1 MQTTSATGE
10 TAGIPGLPVPQFFVD
25 HKKGEVN
32 ELRMLLRAVSLE
44 KDQTK
49 KRDVIKKVIA
59 YMTLGID
66 VSRLYPEMVKASRTD
81 DLVMKKMIYLY
92 LTNYA
97 EQNQELAI
105 LAINTFL
112 MDLNGVNSKI
122 RGLALRSLCSLKF
135 DGVVE
140 YMQQAIDIGIQ
151 DPDPYVKKT
160 AIIGCIKLFHM
171 NKSMF
176 KKQTG
181 YLEKLYDLTADVD
194 SLVVINA
201 IEAINEIQA
210 DKGGIDIT
218 RSLVI
223 NLLNRIKDFNEWG
236 QSVILDMCAK
246 YKPETK
252 DEMFDIMNLLE
263 DRFKHASSSVVLGAI
278 KVFLHLTDGEAEL
291 SKQVYLRMQAPL
303 ITLMTSSET
312 TESYEVSYNVLS
324 HIHLLVLR
332 GANFVFESEYKQFF
346 VKYDEPSYIKNL
358 KLEILAQVASTG
370 NIQEIVNELSEYVTD
385 VNAEIAKRSIKC
397 FGTIIIRLPAMSKT
411 VTAQLRNFLSLQI
424 NYVTTETIKVLKDIL
439 RKYPTFVDEFVPLIA
454 KIQMESIAE
463 AEGKIAFV
471 WILGEFGD
479 KIEEAPYILES
490 LTKNEMKDL
499 NSPEFSSA
507 LMMAI
512 YKLFFKRA
520 PECKQLLGTIFQEII
535 QNSTDSTLKQ
545 QAIFLYRLLRANI
558 TLAREVAEQKGNTD
572 FEEFFEDKNDE
583 VRERLFMEFNSLSVV
598 YQKPSERFLKETEL
612 KQSLASE
619 KKYFPERKKKIKL
632 REQQAGIAEGDDA
645 GEDDTTVTDSLLD
658 TNTTANSGVQPQN
671 QSQGI
676 DDLLGLGP
684 PASTPAAST
693 NVDDL
698 LGIGTTP
705 PAQQQ
710 QQQPADLLG
719 DVFGGPA
726 QPAPMN

>member
-1 MQTTSATGE
+1 MA
-10 TAGIPGLPVPQFFVD
+10 
-25 HKKGEVN
+25 
-32 ELRMLLRAVSLE
+32 
-44 KDQTK
+44 
-49 KRDVIKKVIA
+49 DV
-59 YMTLGID
+59 
-66 VSRLYPEMVKASRTD
+66 
-81 DLVMKKMIYLY
+81 
-92 LTNYA
+92 
-97 EQNQELAI
+97 
-105 LAINTFL
+105 
-112 MDLNGVNSKI
+112 
-122 RGLALRSLCSLKF
+122 
-135 DGVVE
+135 
-140 YMQQAIDIGIQ
+140 
-151 DPDPYVKKT
+151 DPYVKKT

-171 NKSMF
+171 SKSTF
-176 KKQTG
+176 KKQTN
-181 YLEKLYDLTADVD
+181 YLENLYNLTGDPD

-218 RSLVI
+218 RTLVI

-705 PAQQQ
+705 PA
-710 QQQPADLLG
+710 
-719 DVFGGPA
+719 
-726 QPAPMN
+726 